1 MARQE
6 IGIGTAPTGV
16 GGDTTR
22 STAIKIN
29 AMTTELYARNAQLG
43 TASNANIGTDIGNVM
58 GVGAFGNGVE
68 YSTGLPLCSDIS
80 GSQVSKTG
88 TYRYSSTTTGR
99 PEYGTG
105 FGVIQQFSATFDGTY
120 NYGAQIAVDYAAT
133 EMMMRRLTGSSGW
146 SAWAKFY
153 STSNTTRAADGTLK
167 AI

>member
-6 IGIGTAPTGV
+6 INIGTAPTGA

-22 STAIKIN
+22 STAVKIN

-58 GVGAFGNGVE
+58 GVGAFGNGIE
-68 YSTGLPLCSDIS
+68 YSNGLTLCSDIS
-80 GSQVSKTG
+80 GSQVIKTG
-88 TYRYSSTTTGR
+88 TYRYASTTSGR
-99 PEYGTG
+99 PEYGSQ
-105 FGVIQQFSATFDGTY
+105 FGALQQFSVVSDGTY
-120 NYGAQIAVDYAAT
+120 NFGAQLAIDYAST
-133 EMMMRRLTGSSGW
+133 ELMMRRLTGSAGW

-153 STSNTTRAADGTLK
+153 STANTTRASDGTLK